1 MIPESPLN
9 LANWAS
15 QSVEARVRS
24 SNFQTGSRYDLDPRI
39 SQERRLQLIQAFH
52 DIDKDKSG
60 KLSYEEI
67 FNYLKDINT
76 KVDENYVKTIFNS
89 MDVNRDGAVS
99 SDEFINA
106 YLGQIDGLSAAVAQF
121 RQRILEKNRDL
132 AVHEEQMAEAIKS
145 ERINSYGIMV
155 GSLLTVRVVEAQNL
169 TGFTGNPSS
178 FVTILCEKQTIS
190 TKVIKNN
197 RNPGWDESFSFRVT
211 NGAGE
216 LVIQV
221 MNEGT
226 ISKDDLLGSCSIPLT
241 EFADQ
246 QKHEKWFHLQGR
258 SNSARILLSIQWI
271 HKKTQYIQQIIDNL
285 KREIESDTKE
295 TEKIEEQMMKMGTN
309 PLGMFKK
316 ENWFDKIEAKIVS
329 EVDEIA
335 DAHFQVIF
343 I

>member
-9 LANWAS
+9 LADWAS
-15 QSVEARVRS
+15 QSVEARVKS
-24 SNFQTGSRYDLDPRI
+24 SNFQTGSRYELDPRI

-67 FNYLKDINT
+67 FTYLQDINA
-76 KVDENYVKTIFNS
+76 KVDDKYVKTIFNS
-89 MDVNRDGAVS
+89 MDVNRDGVVS
-99 SDEFINA
+99 ADEFINA

-132 AVHEEQMAEAIKS
+132 AIQEEQLAEAIKS
-145 ERINSYGIMV
+145 ERMNSYGIMV

-169 TGFTGNPSS
+169 TGFTGSPSS
-178 FVTILCEKQTIS
+178 FATILCEKQTIS
-190 TKVIKNN
+190 TKVIKND
-197 RNPGWDESFSFRVT
+197 RNPGWDESFSFRIT
-211 NGAGE
+211 SGSGE

-258 SNSARILLSIQWI
+258 SNSARILLSLQWI
-271 HKKTQYIQQIIDNL
+271 HRKTQYIQQIIDNL
-285 KREIESDTKE
+285 KRDIESDTRE
-295 TEKIEEQMMKMGTN
+295 MEKIEEQMMKMGTN
-309 PLGMFKK
+309 PFGMFRK
-316 ENWFDKIEAKIVS
+316 ENWLDKVEAKIIS

-335 DAHFQVIF
+335 DMHFQVIF
-343 I
+343 M